1 MNKVKTADPNKT
13 RAGKTSI
20 KGFQKNYLLKLIEE
34 TSKPKEKAKL
44 RKRLN
49 QLETRISHV

>member
-13 RAGKTSI
+13 RTGKTRI
-20 KGFQKNYLLKLIEE
+20 KGFQKDYLLKLIEE
-34 TSKPKEKAKL
+34 SSKPKEKARL

-49 QLETRISHV
+49 QLQTRTNHV

>member
-13 RAGKTSI
+13 RTGKTRI
-20 KGFQKNYLLKLIEE
+20 KGFQKDYLLKLIEE
-34 TSKPKEKAKL
+34 SSKPKEKAKL

-49 QLETRISHV
+49 QLETRTNHV